1 MPKMIMK
8 KTFPLLIVIMMIITL
23 GIGCTPPIESPDE
36 DEIII
41 ETIET
46 EEPEELEEEL
56 PEEPPQEEVPG
67 EVLSETRN
75 FDVAPGDHGYYAVRF
90 LEHMNDI
97 LPYRLPFTTRE
108 LESAYWIVETLLDMG
123 FDESLIEMQT
133 FRYDV
138 QTSTW
143 WGDALWALEWME
155 AEGYFDFDGVDRID
169 YSQNVILT
177 IPGRSER
184 TIVIGAHYDTV
195 ASAGMSDNAA
205 GVALLLESAY
215 RMMDENHYYTLQYV
229 FFGAEEVGLIGA
241 FYFADSLADTE
252 IYNLELVI
260 NADVIIEGPIFI
272 YATGY
277 VTDLPEWPIVT
288 LWGEEIPRIYE
299 NPMTMEIDDFANA
312 LAYDGVHL
320 VAIPQA
326 IFSPTDHLA
335 FLQFGVPVVYFY
347 GTYPPEYPELFVR
360 NILHTPN
367 DNLDF
372 IMADSPGRIE
382 EGLHTFLRFL
392 DAILMMES
400 ME

>member
-1 MPKMIMK
+1 MK
-8 KTFPLLIVIMMIITL
+8 KRFTLFIIILMIFTL
-23 GIGCTPPIESPDE
+23 GIGCTQTVELPDE
-36 DEIII
+36 EDIII
-41 ETIET
+41 EAIEP
-46 EEPEELEEEL
+46 EEPEEDIPEEPLEEE
-56 PEEPPQEEVPG
+56 EAPQEILPSV
-67 EVLSETRN
+67 RN
-75 FDVAPGDHGYYAVRF
+75 FNISPGDHGYHAVRF

-97 LPYRLPFTTRE
+97 LPYRLPFSTRE
-108 LESAYWIVETLLDMG
+108 LESAYWIVDTLLDMG

-138 QTSTW
+138 QTSSW
-143 WGDALWALEWME
+143 WGNALWSLEWFE
-155 AEGYFDFDGVDRID
+155 EEGYFDFDGVERID

-184 TIVIGAHYDTV
+184 TIIIGAHYDTV
-195 ASAGMSDNAA
+195 GSAGMSDNAA

-215 RMMDENHYYTLQYV
+215 RMMDEDHYYTLQYV

-241 FYFADSLADTE
+241 FYFTDSLTDTE
-252 IYNLELVI
+252 VYNLELVI

-277 VTDLPEWPIVT
+277 VTYLPDWPIVT
-288 LWGEEIPRIYE
+288 LWGEDIPTIHE
-299 NPMTMEIDDFANA
+299 SPLTMEIDSFANA

-320 VAIPQA
+320 VAMPQA

-335 FLQFGVPVVYFY
+335 FLEFGVPVVYFY

-360 NILHTPN
+360 NILHTPD

-392 DAILMMES
+392 DAILTIEGI
-400 ME
+400 E

>member
-1 MPKMIMK
+1 MK
-8 KTFPLLIVIMMIITL
+8 KAFALLIAALIILTL
-23 GIGCTPPIESPDE
+23 TIGGCTPSVEPPDE
-36 DEIII
+36 DDIMI
-41 ETIET
+41 ETVEQ
-46 EEPEELEEEL
+46 EEPEEPLGEI
-56 PEEPPQEEVPG
+56 PEEPQEEEEAPWEASV
-67 EVLSETRN
+67 RN
-75 FDVAPGDHGYYAVRF
+75 FNVTPSDHGYYAVRF

-108 LESAYWIVETLLDMG
+108 LESAYWIVDTLLDMG
-123 FDESLIEMQT
+123 FDESQIEIQT

-138 QTSTW
+138 QTSSW
-143 WGDALWALEWME
+143 WGDALWSLEWME
-155 AEGYFDFDGVDRID
+155 ADGYFDFDGVDRID

-177 IPGRSER
+177 IPGRSDR
-184 TIVIGAHYDTV
+184 TIIIGAHYDTV

-215 RMMDENHYYTLQYV
+215 RMMNEDHYYTLQYI

-241 FYFADSLADTE
+241 FYFADNLTTTE
-252 IYNLELVI
+252 VYNLELVI
-260 NADVIIEGPIFI
+260 NADVIIEGPVFI

-277 VTDLPEWPIVT
+277 VTHLPEWPIVT
-288 LWGEEIPRIYE
+288 LWGEEVPTIYE
-299 NPMTMEIDDFANA
+299 NPLTMEIDDFANA
-312 LAYDGVHL
+312 LAYDGVYL
-320 VAIPQA
+320 VAMPEA
-326 IFSPTDHLA
+326 VFSPTDHLA

-347 GTYPPEYPELFVR
+347 GTYPPQYPELFVR

-400 ME
+400 IE